1 MYKYSAS
8 GEFINKSTKTNCG
21 CKKQIETFAL
31 TIGQKRVDWKKHL
44 KPEINDL
51 LVKQGGLLGVGS
63 EEKPIDRNTKVGD
76 LTLAQLMAA
85 LYISKNEHYNQR
97 DVMTRDGD
105 VVIIQ
110 GQSNQQGQANQSN
123 QQGQA
128 NQSNQ
133 QGQANQSNQQ
143 GQMSSNQQQGQMSSN
158 QQQGQG
164 QMATDPSQGQSQ
176 GMGNATGSR

>member
-21 CKKQIETFAL
+21 CKKQIETF
-31 TIGQKRVDWKKHL
+31 IGHKIVDWKKHL

-85 LYISKNEHYNQR
+85 LYVSKNAHYNER
-97 DVMTRDGD
+97 DVMTRDA
-105 VVIIQ
+105 I
-110 GQSNQQGQANQSN
+110 NLAQQGQANQSN

>member
-1 MYKYSAS
+1 MYKYSAT
-8 GEFINKSTKTNCG
+8 GEFTNKSTKANCD
-21 CKKQIETFAL
+21 CKKQIETF
-31 TIGQKRVDWKKHL
+31 IGHKTVDWKKHL

-85 LYISKNEHYNQR
+85 LYVSKNAHYNER
-97 DVMTRDGD
+97 DVMTRDA
-105 VVIIQ
+105 I
-110 GQSNQQGQANQSN
+110 NLAQQGQANQSN
-123 QQGQA
+123 QQ
-128 NQSNQ
+128 

-143 GQMSSNQQQGQMSSN
+143 QGQGQMSSNQQQGQGQMSSN

-164 QMATDPSQGQSQ
+164 QMASNQQQGQGQMATDSSQGQSQ
-176 GMGNATGSR
+176 GMGNATSSR